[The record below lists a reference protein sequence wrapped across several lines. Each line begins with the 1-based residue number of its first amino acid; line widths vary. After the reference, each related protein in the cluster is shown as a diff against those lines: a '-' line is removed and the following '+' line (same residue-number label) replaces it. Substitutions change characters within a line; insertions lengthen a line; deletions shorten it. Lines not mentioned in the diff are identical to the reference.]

1 MGYAAGKRAWGAC
14 DRCGQRFLLND
25 LKKEWQNLK
34 VCTFCYEPKQPQLE
48 PRRNVSDA
56 VALYEPRPLPDD
68 TYNVF
73 LGVVGDSAFSATG
86 MIPVPLSSPTVAYT
100 YTGNLTVTTA

>member
-1 MGYAAGKRAWGAC
+1 MYAAGKKAWGAC

-34 VCTFCYEPKQPQLE
+34 VCVFCYESKHPQLE

-56 VALYEPRPLPDD
+56 IALYEPRPLPDD
-68 TYNVF
+68 TFNVYI
-73 LGVVGDSAFSATG
+73 GTIGDSAFGSNG
-86 MIPVPLSSPTVAYT
+86 MMPVPLSKPTVAVT
-100 YTGNLTVTTA
+100 YAGNLKVSTS

>member
-1 MGYAAGKRAWGAC
+1 MYAAGKKALGAC

-34 VCTFCYEPKQPQLE
+34 VCVFCYETKQPQLE

-56 VALYEPRPLPDD
+56 IALYEPRPLPDD
-68 TYNVF
+68 TFNVYI
-73 LGVVGDSAFSATG
+73 GTIGGSAFGSNG
-86 MIPVPLSSPTVAYT
+86 MMPVPLSKPTVAVT
-100 YTGNLTVTTA
+100 YAGNLKVSTS

>member
-1 MGYAAGKRAWGAC
+1 V
-14 DRCGQRFLLND
+14 LNE

-34 VCTFCYEPKQPQLE
+34 VCVFCYEPKQPQLE

-68 TYNVF
+68 TFNVD
-73 LGVVGDSAFSATG
+73 LGLVGDSAFGSNG
-86 MIPVPLSSPTVAYT
+86 MIPVPISRPTIAVT
-100 YTGNLTVTTA
+100 YAGNLQVSTS

>member
-1 MGYAAGKRAWGAC
+1 MAYAAGKLAWGAC
-14 DRCGQRFLLND
+14 DRCGQRFLLNT

-56 VALYEPRPLPDD
+56 IALYEPRPLPDD
-68 TYNVF
+68 AYNVF
-73 LGVVGDSAFSATG
+73 IGQIGASAFGSNG
-86 MIPVPLSSPTVAYT
+86 MIPDPVSAPTAATSYVGNITAISS
-100 YTGNLTVTTA
+100 